1 MNIDKIDSVM
11 LGKTI
16 ITYASLGILGTVSTL
31 SAQSSLNVVY
41 ILADDMGYGDISCY
55 NPSSKIPT
63 PTLDALAASGMMFTD
78 AHSNS
83 AVSTP
88 TRYGTLTGRY
98 SFRSPMKKGVL
109 TGYSAP
115 LIDKGRETVASLL

>member
-16 ITYASLGILGTVSTL
+16 IAYASLGILGTVSTL

-55 NPSSKIPT
+55 NPFSKIPT

-83 AVSTP
+83 AGKYSYPLWNINGALFFSFANEKGSTY
-88 TRYGTLTGRY
+88 RI
-98 SFRSPMKKGVL
+98 FRS
-109 TGYSAP
+109 
-115 LIDKGRETVASLL
+115 IDR